1 MIQLHESWLTYLWE
15 EFEKPYFKKIKEF
28 LETEIKAGKI
38 IYPHP
43 KNIFNALN
51 TTHFDNVKVVIIGQ
65 DPYHGPGQAH
75 GLSFSVQDWV
85 RQPPSLK
92 NIFKEINNDLW
103 KEIPESWNLTRWAK
117 QGVLLLNAVL
127 TVEASTPTSHAN
139 IGWQTFTD
147 EVIKTISR
155 EKSWVV
161 FLLWWAYAQNKK
173 ELIDT
178 SKHFV
183 LEAPHPSPFSA
194 HRWFL
199 GCKHFSKTNE
209 ILKKQWQKD
218 IIW

>member
-1 MIQLHESWLTYLWE
+1 MIELHPSWLKYLSG
-15 EFEKPYFKKIKEF
+15 EFEKAYMNDIKAF
-28 LETEIKAGKI
+28 LETEIATWKT

-51 TTHFDNVKVVIIGQ
+51 TTHFDDVEVVIIGQ

-85 RQPPSLK
+85 RFPPSLK
-92 NIFKEINNDLW
+92 NIFKEVQADTW
-103 KEIPESWNLTRWAK
+103 ASIPETWNLTRWAN
-117 QGVLLLNAVL
+117 QWVLLLNAVL
-127 TVEASTPTSHAN
+127 TVEASTPTSHWN
-139 IGWQTFTD
+139 IWWQTFTD
-147 EVIKTISR
+147 EIIKVISKEKTQ
-155 EKSWVV
+155 VV
-161 FLLWWAYAQNKK
+161 FLLWWAYAQSKK

-199 GCKHFSKTNE
+199 WCKHFSKTNE
-209 ILKKQWQKD
+209 ILRKQNRKEIEW
-218 IIW
+218 

>member
-1 MIQLHESWLTYLWE
+1 MIELHPSWLKYLSG
-15 EFEKPYFKKIKEF
+15 EFEKAYMNDIKAF
-28 LETEIKAGKI
+28 LETEIATGKT

-51 TTHFDNVKVVIIGQ
+51 TTHFDDVEVVIIGQ

-75 GLSFSVQDWV
+75 GLSFSVQDGV
-85 RQPPSLK
+85 RFPPSLK
-92 NIFKEINNDLW
+92 NIFKEVQADTGAS
-103 KEIPESWNLTRWAK
+103 IPETGNLTRWAN

-127 TVEASTPTSHAN
+127 TVEASTPTSHGN

-147 EVIKTISR
+147 EIIKVISKEKTQ
-155 EKSWVV
+155 VV
-161 FLLWWAYAQNKK
+161 FLLWGAYAQSKK

-194 HRWFL
+194 HRGFL

-209 ILKKQWQKD
+209 ILRKQNRKEIEW
-218 IIW
+218 